1 MGKNEPLVTGLEWE
15 DPMHVNVLSQSEERR
30 LKLLITKIA
39 ALVNMRR
46 LVLRPYFQD
55 YELISKNTGTVT
67 LAHFAR
73 VLAFL
78 NILVSADDFSLL
90 VKKFLK
96 DNYTINYVAF
106 VAAVDQIVQWM
117 EANGVTDLGGDIL
130 PQFPGRVISAEL
142 PKLPRPEIGK
152 IILSSIIGKEDNFHP
167 AIKKPAAQEDLRTVV
182 LRIQKHVLENR
193 IRIDQFFQVM
203 LFFS

>member
-1 MGKNEPLVTGLEWE
+1 M
-15 DPMHVNVLSQSEERR
+15 
-30 LKLLITKIA
+30 
-39 ALVNMRR
+39 
-46 LVLRPYFQD
+46 
-55 YELISKNTGTVT
+55 T

-96 DNYTINYVAF
+96 DNYTLNYVAF
-106 VAAVDQIVQWM
+106 VAAIDQVAQWM
-117 EANGVTDLGGDIL
+117 EANGITDLGGDIL

-152 IILSSIIGKEDNFHP
+152 IILSSVIGKEDNFHP
-167 AIKKPAAQEDLRTVV
+167 AIRQPEAPEDLRTVV
-182 LRIQKHVLENR
+182 LRIQKHVHENR
-193 IRIDQFFQVM
+193 IRINQFFQVNVIFFIY
-203 LFFS
+203 LFNFSLYSKYFFLYVCEGSP